1 MIEKFDNNI
10 YHETIIG
17 FTLNDNDLLV
27 MRDKLNEI
35 IDVVNRLE
43 EIVLDYGFT
52 DCAANKFRNVILN
65 KKEDS

>member
-1 MIEKFDNNI
+1 
-10 YHETIIG
+10 
-17 FTLNDNDLLV
+17 

>member
-1 MIEKFDNNI
+1 MIEKLTGIIDGLNGWEVITNNRKP
-10 YHETIIG
+10 
-17 FTLNDNDLLV
+17 L
-27 MRDKLNEI
+27 RDKLNEI